1 MLKQNLPQTARAAV
15 LVEPGKPLECREFA
29 LPPLGA
35 GDILVQVTAC
45 SLCGSDLHTAHGRR
59 PHPVPTI
66 LGHEIVGRIAAFGP
80 GEPPRCVH
88 GRPLEIGQRITWSVC
103 ASCGACDR
111 CRQGMPQKCRHLVK
125 YGHSPLESKHGLS
138 GGLADLVQVFSG
150 TAIMPL
156 PDSLADTAAVPAS
169 CAVATAAAIVRTVRQ
184 QLGISGLS
192 GRGLADCT
200 LVVLGAGMLGLSVAS
215 LLRAAG
221 VGRLTLIDPVAARRE
236 RAVAAIAGAV
246 TAAPP
251 DRIDEEAIEMLRQ
264 AEPADGHHEA
274 FRPDGV
280 DVVVEASG
288 TAASVSMAMELTA
301 TGGICILAGS
311 VSPSPGISFDPERI
325 VRRQITVQGVH
336 NYLPEDLVTAVEHLA
351 SPAGA
356 SLAALAGPVFPIEQ
370 VNEALARAARPDALR
385 VIVTPGPSEPRRSP

>member
-1 MLKQNLPQTARAAV
+1 MLKHNLPQTARAAV
-15 LVEPGKPLECREFA
+15 LVEPGKPLECREVA

-35 GDILVQVTAC
+35 GDLLVQVTAC

-66 LGHEIVGRIAAFGP
+66 LGHEIVGRIVAFGP
-80 GEPPRCVH
+80 GEAARCVH

-103 ASCGACDR
+103 ASCGDCDR
-111 CRQGMPQKCRHLVK
+111 CRQGMPQKCRRLVK

-138 GGLADLVQVFSG
+138 GGLADHVQVFSG
-150 TAIMPL
+150 TAIVPL

-184 QLGISGLS
+184 QLEMGGPS
-192 GRGLADCT
+192 GRRLADCT

-236 RAVAAIAGAV
+236 RAVATIAGV
-246 TAAPP
+246 RTAAPP
-251 DRIDEEAIEMLRQ
+251 DRVDEEAIEMLRQ
-264 AEPADGHHEA
+264 GDPADGHHEA

-288 TAASVSMAMELTA
+288 AAASVSMALELTA
-301 TGGICILAGS
+301 TGGTCILAGS

-325 VRRQITVQGVH
+325 VRRQIAVHGVH
-336 NYLPEDLVTAVEHLA
+336 NYLPEDLVMAVEHLA

-356 SLAALAGPVFPIEQ
+356 PLAALAGPVFPIEQ
-370 VNEALARAARPDALR
+370 VNEAMERAARPDALR
-385 VIVTPGPSEPRRSP
+385 VIVTP